1 VPEQPPVATDASDPP
16 RRRRVRG
23 AIYLLL
29 LVVGIFLAW
38 RAHRMLH
45 GPDEPDRPGMSLLD
59 PGPRDARSA
68 GVDFSSPDALTAD
81 VYALAG
87 LQSTDR
93 DPGDIA
99 PPPGATRRL
108 AFELG
113 DGTRGGR
120 YDTPATMAE
129 AAAYYRRV
137 LDEEGFRAVGE
148 KTGAGDS
155 LTLVFVKD
163 QARAIITLRKKPSDA
178 NIVEI
183 VVIIKDPLEGPS
195 PAE

>member
-1 VPEQPPVATDASDPP
+1 MPEQPPVANDVADAP
-16 RRRRVRG
+16 RGRRLRG
-23 AIYLLL
+23 VIYLSLL
-29 LVVGIFLAW
+29 GVGIFLAW
-38 RAHRMLH
+38 RGHVLLR
-45 GPDEPDRPGMSLLD
+45 GPDEPDRPGMSLLE
-59 PGPRDARSA
+59 PGPRQTGA
-68 GVDFSSPDALTAD
+68 GVDFSSPDAMAGD

-87 LQSTDR
+87 LQHTDR

-120 YDTPATMAE
+120 YDTPGTMAAGAE
-129 AAAYYRRV
+129 YYRRV
-137 LDEEGFRAVGE
+137 LVDEGFRSVGE
-148 KTGAGDS
+148 KTGSDGRR
-155 LTLVFVKD
+155 TLVFVKQ
-163 QARAIITLRKKPSDA
+163 QARAIITLRKKASDA

-183 VVIIKDPLEGPS
+183 VVIMKDPPEGSS